1 MEPEE
6 QGRIAQYDR
15 QLEEIKK
22 EAEEKEHASH
32 AHLHKHETYARG
44 VTMFQVAIAVA
55 AIAVLTKLRSFW
67 LVGLGFSVVG
77 IFFLDSG
84 VSGEVAGAR
93 RSPLSSCKAVALAM
107 FRPRRSRGHSS
118 VGRAPQWH

>member
-1 MEPEE
+1 M
-6 QGRIAQYDR
+6 A
-15 QLEEIKK
+15 EIKK

-67 LVGLGFSVVG
+67 LVGLGFSLIGV
-77 IFFLDSG
+77 IFSLQ
-84 VSGEVAGAR
+84 AW
-93 RSPLSSCKAVALAM
+93 LA
-107 FRPRRSRGHSS
+107 H
-118 VGRAPQWH
+118 